1 MASNLSPSID
11 AQALFKELGAVVSDI
26 QATGDLGIK
35 KWSQVEGRAEVE
47 ELTQTSDKIAA
58 RRKTAWT
65 LGFSVMAIGVIIVGE
80 SIWFADMSAKRQAAL
95 EVFDEV
101 THAKNSI
108 ASLSTA
114 QQFVPKL
121 LAAAESEAS
130 MGQQLF
136 DNRKFVDARMH
147 WRLATTNYQNIP
159 PLVKP
164 LERAEGLQR
173 QFKGDLRKVF
183 DAEYITGLDSK
194 MNQYSQLEWSQI
206 KVITN
211 RAEGFRINE
220 QGEESLNE
228 WTKASEL
235 LPSALQKLKVGVW
248 MEQAE
253 QEYKNKGWTRVIAI
267 TAKVLTE
274 TPDNPRAI
282 QLRDKSQEARSVN
295 QSP

>member
-1 MASNLSPSID
+1 MD
-11 AQALFKELGAVVSDI
+11 
-26 QATGDLGIK
+26 
-35 KWSQVEGRAEVE
+35 
-47 ELTQTSDKIAA
+47 
-58 RRKTAWT
+58 
-65 LGFSVMAIGVIIVGE
+65 SV
-80 SIWFADMSAKRQAAL
+80 
-95 EVFDEV
+95 
-101 THAKNSI
+101 
-108 ASLSTA
+108 
-114 QQFVPKL
+114 
-121 LAAAESEAS
+121 
-130 MGQQLF
+130 
-136 DNRKFVDARMH
+136 
-147 WRLATTNYQNIP
+147 
-159 PLVKP
+159 
-164 LERAEGLQR
+164 
-173 QFKGDLRKVF
+173 KGDLRKVF